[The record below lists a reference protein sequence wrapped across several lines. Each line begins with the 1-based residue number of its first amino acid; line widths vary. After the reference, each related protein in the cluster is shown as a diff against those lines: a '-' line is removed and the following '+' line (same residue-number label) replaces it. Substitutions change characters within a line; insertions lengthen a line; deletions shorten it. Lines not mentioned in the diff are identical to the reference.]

1 MKPSL
6 LLTLLAMAVTGL
18 LAVLQWLAA
27 PAIDQQRQAA
37 SERRL
42 LDLLPVQHYDN
53 RPLHEPVELPAGVL
67 GNPAAETG
75 YQARLQGHPSA
86 LLLPVGAA
94 GYEGPIRLLVAVDA
108 DGRLIASKVLE
119 QRETPGLA
127 DLDAPARRSW
137 LQHFNG
143 LRDNDDWRLR
153 AEGGNLDQ
161 MAGATITSRAVR
173 DALQSAVKFHY
184 AEHLTEE
191 QP

>member
-1 MKPSL
+1 MKPGL
-6 LLTLLAMAVTGL
+6 LLALLAAVVAGVL
-18 LAVLQWLAA
+18 GVLQWLAT

-42 LDLLPVQHYDN
+42 LDLLPLQRYDN
-53 RPLHEPVELPAGVL
+53 RPLHEPIELPAGVL
-67 GNPAAETG
+67 GRPTPDTG
-75 YQARLQGHPSA
+75 YQARLQGRPSA
-86 LLLPVGAA
+86 LLLPVSVA
-94 GYEGPIRLLVAVDA
+94 GYEGPIRLLVAVDV

-127 DLDAPARRSW
+127 DLDAPARRNW
-137 LQHFNG
+137 LQRFNG
-143 LRDNDDWRLR
+143 LRDRDDWHLR

-173 DALQSAVKFHY
+173 DALHSAVKFHH
-184 AEHLTEE
+184 AEQLTGE